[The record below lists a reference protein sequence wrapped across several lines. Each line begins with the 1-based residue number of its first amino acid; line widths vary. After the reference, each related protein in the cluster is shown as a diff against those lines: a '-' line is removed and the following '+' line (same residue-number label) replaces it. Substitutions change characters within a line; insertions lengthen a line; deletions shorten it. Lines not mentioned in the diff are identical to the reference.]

1 MQCCNVVNNV
11 LYNNGRVI
19 KMNYFLLSI
28 FSQLCTIMPRMYIF
42 TLKSNNR
49 LQQIDIVEG
58 VKFDSSVSN
67 LFKKEV
73 PLPFKSTDK

>member
-1 MQCCNVVNNV
+1 
-11 LYNNGRVI
+11 
-19 KMNYFLLSI
+19 MNYFLLSI